1 MSGQVQ
7 AKVTE
12 IELEAFRRGW
22 GEKQKSRKKEKRSAV
37 AGALGPF
44 GGFQGAVSTIVLMI

>member
-7 AKVTE
+7 TKVKE
-12 IELEAFRRGW
+12 IKLEASRRGW
-22 GEKQKSRKKEKRSAV
+22 GEKQKSRKKEKRSAI
-37 AGALGPF
+37 AGALGLF